1 MSPLRSFTCVALFTV
16 IASAAAGC
24 KKDETTPAKPEASAA
39 SSNARDKGKM
49 SLRNPMAPTAKIDPQ
64 TMKEYRMD
72 VCYFGT
78 QTLRQARDAYLASLG
93 KDEPSEKKIP
103 SFGGAKPGDA
113 KPPMP
118 GASGAPKPPPPA
130 ASTGAKPP
138 GGASTGAKPPGG
150 ASTGARS
157 PGGASTAATPPPGS
171 AGARG
176 PGERDMRRPFDVA
189 MRAPHER
196 NARACT
202 VAAGHKDPAMPEVD
216 PAVADFAPYAVEL
229 AKNIAAASTYYQR
242 EEYKKDGFAKGKEL
256 HKKLVD
262 DFAKL
267 DEKSD
272 KLGAAIDKWHKE
284 HPADASKLEE
294 AQKLAS
300 AGFDDARAVMLGAIG
315 KKPDPAAHKA
325 GVEKL
330 EKSAEALKS
339 FGSSHQTDAWPKI
352 MTPAFDAFVKAAK
365 EAGDKITDKGL
376 DNDAFLSMITSFTS
390 LVESKQRALSRSM
403 IAKGQTNDPTTAP
416 AGRPMPAGSG
426 APDPAEHKK
435 DDDHGH

>member
-1 MSPLRSFTCVALFTV
+1 MSPLRSFTCIALFTV
-16 IASAAAGC
+16 VASAAAGC
-24 KKDETTPAKPEASAA
+24 KKDETTPAKPDTSAA
-39 SSNARDKGKM
+39 SSSARDKGKM

-103 SFGGAKPGDA
+103 SFGGAKPGDPKA
-113 KPPMP
+113 PTPA
-118 GASGAPKPPPPA
+118 ASGAPKPPA
-130 ASTGAKPP
+130 AGSG
-138 GGASTGAKPPGG
+138 
-150 ASTGARS
+150 
-157 PGGASTAATPPPGS
+157 AATPPPGS

-202 VAAGHKDPAMPEVD
+202 VAAGHKDPPMPEVD

-242 EEYKKDGFAKGKEL
+242 EEYKKDAFAKGKEL
-256 HKKLVD
+256 HKKLVE

-272 KLGAAIDKWHKE
+272 KLGAAIDKWRKE
-284 HPADASKLEE
+284 HPADASKFEE

-300 AGFDDARAVMLGAIG
+300 AAFDEARAVMLGVIG

-330 EKSAEALKS
+330 EKAAEALKS

-376 DNDAFLSMITSFTS
+376 DNDAFLAMITSFTS

-403 IAKGQTNDPTTAP
+403 IAKGQTNDPTTTP
-416 AGRPMPAGSG
+416 PGRPMPAGSG
-426 APDPAEHKK
+426 APDPAHKK

>member
-1 MSPLRSFTCVALFTV
+1 MSPLRSFTYVALFTAV
-16 IASAAAGC
+16 ATAATGC
-24 KKDETTPAKPEASAA
+24 KKDETTPAKPDTSAA
-39 SSNARDKGKM
+39 SSSARDKGKM

-78 QTLRQARDAYLASLG
+78 QTLRQARDAYFASLG
-93 KDEPSEKKIP
+93 KDEPSEKRIP

-113 KPPMP
+113 KPATPT
-118 GASGAPKPPPPA
+118 ASGAPKPPA
-130 ASTGAKPP
+130 AGSG
-138 GGASTGAKPPGG
+138 
-150 ASTGARS
+150 
-157 PGGASTAATPPPGS
+157 AATPPPAAGS
-171 AGARG
+171 AAARG

-202 VAAGHKDPAMPEVD
+202 VAAGHKDPPMPDVD
-216 PAVADFAPYAVEL
+216 PAVQAFAPYAVEL

-242 EEYKKDGFAKGKEL
+242 EEYKKDSFAKGKEL

-267 DEKSD
+267 DEMSD
-272 KLGAAIDKWHKE
+272 KLGAAIDKWRKE
-284 HPADASKLEE
+284 HPADASKFEE

-300 AGFDDARAVMLGAIG
+300 TAFDDARAVMLGVIG

-330 EKSAEALKS
+330 EKSAEGLKS

-352 MTPAFDAFVKAAK
+352 MTPAFDAFVKASK
-365 EAGDKITDKGL
+365 EASDKITDKGL
-376 DNDAFLSMITSFTS
+376 DNEAFLAMITSFTS

-403 IAKGQTNDPTTAP
+403 IAKGQTNDPAAAP
-416 AGRPMPAGSG
+416 LRPMPSG
-426 APDPAEHKK
+426 APAAAEKK
-435 DDDHGH
+435 DEGH

>member
-1 MSPLRSFTCVALFTV
+1 
-16 IASAAAGC
+16 
-24 KKDETTPAKPEASAA
+24 
-39 SSNARDKGKM
+39 M

-103 SFGGAKPGDA
+103 SFGGAKPGDPKA
-113 KPPMP
+113 PTPA
-118 GASGAPKPPPPA
+118 ASGAPKAPPA
-130 ASTGAKPP
+130 ASGAASPP
-138 GGASTGAKPPGG
+138 A
-150 ASTGARS
+150 
-157 PGGASTAATPPPGS
+157 GS

-216 PAVADFAPYAVEL
+216 PVVADFAPYAVEL

-256 HKKLVD
+256 HKKLVE

-272 KLGAAIDKWHKE
+272 KLGAAIDKWRKE
-284 HPADASKLEE
+284 HPADASKFEE

-376 DNDAFLSMITSFTS
+376 DNDAFLAMITSFTS

-403 IAKGQTNDPTTAP
+403 IAKGQTAEPGAVAP
-416 AGRPMPAGSG
+416 GRPAPAGSG
-426 APDPAEHKK
+426 AADVEKK